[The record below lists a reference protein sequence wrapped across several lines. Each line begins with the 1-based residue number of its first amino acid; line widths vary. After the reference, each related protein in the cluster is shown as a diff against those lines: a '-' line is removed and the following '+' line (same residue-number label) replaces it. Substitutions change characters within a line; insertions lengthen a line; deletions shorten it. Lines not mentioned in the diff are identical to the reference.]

1 MKTTYLLIVAALLVS
16 CPVTTAWGQP
26 SDTSPRVPESV
37 DLQSCVVVL
46 IEDIDVP
53 ALESG
58 QLSDVF
64 VKEGDPVKQGQTVAQ
79 LDDRIAQRMEEE
91 STKKYES
98 AKLRAEDENEVKAA
112 EARVKLATEEFSKTR
127 ELRAKGSKSD
137 FEYKRAQYSM
147 ESSEFDLLA
156 ARTAR
161 EIAAADAQAGAI
173 RADTAKHSVERHKV
187 TSKIDG
193 LVFERF
199 REGGE
204 WVTAGEK
211 IMRIARID
219 RLRVQGHVKSSLF
232 DPHELVNRPVT
243 VTLQLARGRTAEF
256 EGKITFVGIEKRG
269 GRHSIWAEVDN
280 RFENERWV
288 LQPGSEV
295 EMRIH
300 LDEPK
305 QETAPA
311 TASSTEKNSSR

>member
-1 MKTTYLLIVAALLVS
+1 MKIKSLWLVATALLF
-16 CPVTTAWGQP
+16 CLPVTLFGQQESSTSTAP
-26 SDTSPRVPESV
+26 PSV

-46 IEDIDVP
+46 IEDVDVP

-64 VKEGDPVKQGQTVAQ
+64 VKEGDPVKQGQTIAQ
-79 LDDRIAQRMEEE
+79 LDDRIALRFQDE
-91 STKKYES
+91 SQKKHES
-98 AKLRAEDENEVKAA
+98 ATLRAEDENEVKAA
-112 EARVKLATEEFSKTR
+112 EARVKLAKEEFSKTK
-127 ELRAKGSKSD
+127 ELRARGSKSD

-156 ARTAR
+156 AQTAR
-161 EIAAADAQAGAI
+161 QIAAADAQAGAI

-187 TSKIDG
+187 VSKIDG

-232 DPHELVNRPVT
+232 DPHELVQRPVT
-243 VTLQLARGRTAEF
+243 VTLELARGRTAEF
-256 EGKITFVGIEKRG
+256 KGQITFVGIEKRG
-269 GRHSIWAEVDN
+269 GRHSVWAEVDN
-280 RFENERWV
+280 RFENDRWV

-300 LDEPK
+300 LDQPPLES
-305 QETAPA
+305 TPA
-311 TASSTEKNSSR
+311 TALTGENNTSR

>member
-1 MKTTYLLIVAALLVS
+1 MKIKSPRLVAAALFFCLS
-16 CPVTTAWGQP
+16 ATLFGQQESTTSTGP
-26 SDTSPRVPESV
+26 PSV

-46 IEDIDVP
+46 IEDIAVP

-79 LDDRIAQRMEEE
+79 LDDRMALRLQEEY
-91 STKKYES
+91 KKKHES
-98 AKLRAEDENEVKAA
+98 ATLRAEDENEVKAA
-112 EARVKLATEEFSKTR
+112 DARVKLAQEEYSKTK
-127 ELRAKGSKSD
+127 ELRARGSKSD
-137 FEYKRAQYSM
+137 FEYKRAKYSM

-156 ARTAR
+156 AQTAR
-161 EIAAADAQAGAI
+161 QIAAADAQAGAI

-187 TSKIDG
+187 VSQIDG

-232 DPHELVNRPVT
+232 DPHELVQRPVT
-243 VTLQLARGRTAEF
+243 VTLELARGRTAEF
-256 EGKITFVGIEKRG
+256 KGQITFVGIEKRG
-269 GRHSIWAEVDN
+269 GRHSVWAEVDN
-280 RFENERWV
+280 RFENDRWV

-300 LDEPK
+300 LNQPQLES
-305 QETAPA
+305 TPA
-311 TASSTEKNSSR
+311 TAVTGENTTSR

>member
-1 MKTTYLLIVAALLVS
+1 MKTKFPLLLTLGLVLCSYLNLLGQQQDNAA
-16 CPVTTAWGQP
+16 AP
-26 SDTSPRVPESV
+26 SSTV
-37 DLQSCVVVL
+37 DLKNCVVVL

-58 QLSDVF
+58 QLSEVF
-64 VKEGDPVKQGQTVAQ
+64 VKEGDAVKQGQVVAQ
-79 LDDRIAQRMEEE
+79 LDDRIALRLQEE
-91 STKKYES
+91 SEQKHLS

-112 EARVKLATEEFSKTR
+112 EARVKLATEEYSKTR

-137 FEYKRAQYSM
+137 FEFKRAQYSM

-156 ARTAR
+156 AETAR
-161 EIAAADAQAGAI
+161 QIAAADAQAGAI

-187 TSKIDG
+187 ASKIDG
-193 LVFERF
+193 LILERF

-232 DPHELVNRPVT
+232 DPHELVQRPVT
-243 VTLQLARGRTAEF
+243 VTLELARGRTAEF
-256 EGKITFVGIEKRG
+256 KGHITFVGIEKRG
-269 GRHSIWAEVDN
+269 GRHSVWAEVDN
-280 RFENERWV
+280 RLENDRWL

-300 LDEPK
+300 LDQPRVK
-305 QETAPA
+305 STPA
-311 TASSTEKNSSR
+311 TALSGGTTNR

>member
-1 MKTTYLLIVAALLVS
+1 MKTKFPLLLAFGLVLCS
-16 CPVTTAWGQP
+16 CLNLIGQQQDNASAP
-26 SDTSPRVPESV
+26 SSTV
-37 DLQSCVVVL
+37 DLKNCVVVL

-58 QLSDVF
+58 QLSEVF
-64 VKEGDPVKQGQTVAQ
+64 VKEGDAVKQGQVVAQ
-79 LDDRIAQRMEEE
+79 LDDRIALRLQEE
-91 STKKYES
+91 SEQKHLS

-112 EARVKLATEEFSKTR
+112 EARVKLATEEYSKTR

-137 FEYKRAQYSM
+137 FEFKRAQYSM

-156 ARTAR
+156 AETAR
-161 EIAAADAQAGAI
+161 QIAAADAQAGAI

-187 TSKIDG
+187 ASKIDG
-193 LVFERF
+193 LIFERF

-232 DPHELVNRPVT
+232 DPHELVQRPVT
-243 VTLQLARGRTAEF
+243 VTLELARGRTAEF
-256 EGKITFVGIEKRG
+256 KGHITFVGIEKRG
-269 GRHSIWAEVDN
+269 GRHSVWAEVDN
-280 RFENERWV
+280 RLENDRWL

-300 LDEPK
+300 LDQPRVK
-305 QETAPA
+305 SQPA
-311 TASSTEKNSSR
+311 TALSGETTNR